1 MLKIVYKLFENEM
14 KTLDLFFWH
23 NLLMP
28 PSKGH
33 LLHLH
38 LRRRRRRRYR
48 HEETLM
54 EFKFNNPIL
63 YNNSENHFW
72 KPFEVNKTIGS
83 FCVFESRYALTRL
96 VGFSVTRKKRQMS
109 IKVAQKWVH

>member
-72 KPFEVNKTIGS
+72 KPFEVNKTIRS
-83 FCVFESRYALTRL
+83 FVFLKADMRWLGWWA
-96 VGFSVTRKKRQMS
+96 SVWPEKNAKCL
-109 IKVAQKWVH
+109 

>member
-1 MLKIVYKLFENEM
+1 
-14 KTLDLFFWH
+14 
-23 NLLMP
+23 MP

-63 YNNSENHFW
+63 YNNSENHF
-72 KPFEVNKTIGS
+72 
-83 FCVFESRYALTRL
+83 
-96 VGFSVTRKKRQMS
+96 
-109 IKVAQKWVH
+109 